1 MTLETSRQEPVKHSN
16 SIGMLEWISGAR
28 TNCFDIQ
35 GRGKEMAAHFSL
47 CQVIFHWNW
56 KGKEFVARLSSTQL
70 GWNGGFRSLFCSH
83 AKFSSLVF
91 MVYWTHFAKKKLF
104 FALFENLPEKV
115 FLFLPPGL
123 YFCYVCDIMFALII
137 LYQHLLKII
146 LEWFACLLYFDM
158 SAWFMSAL

>member
-1 MTLETSRQEPVKHSN
+1 MEREQIA
-16 SIGMLEWISGAR
+16 SISKAEERKWQLIFPFAKWFFIEI
-28 TNCFDIQ
+28 
-35 GRGKEMAAHFSL
+35 GKERSLWQGYHQPNWAEMA
-47 CQVIFHWNW
+47 V
-56 KGKEFVARLSSTQL
+56 
-70 GWNGGFRSLFCSH
+70 FRSLFCSH
-83 AKFSSLVF
+83 AEFSSLVF

-115 FLFLPPGL
+115 FLFLPQGL

-158 SAWFMSAL
+158 STWFMSALQSNFLSSNISTQPVHFALV